1 MIESKKI
8 KYLLYNLSDLD
19 KEIKSLES
27 DIMSMDN
34 VGYNAW
40 LRSKHCF
47 VGTVENQAIVLA
59 ESKQL
64 NKLRNLKKGMMDSLD
79 YIKSYYPFI
88 YEYIK
93 LKYFEKYTSYKIKEK
108 LNIDYEEQKTYNL
121 RAISLISHYLENK

>member
-1 MIESKKI
+1 MLIKQTFLLKICQDLFPNLQTYWRYELDDPLFLEDKKI

-64 NKLRNLKKGMMDSLD
+64 NKLRNLKIWDNS
-79 YIKSYYPFI
+79 
-88 YEYIK
+88 E
-93 LKYFEKYTSYKIKEK
+93 
-108 LNIDYEEQKTYNL
+108 
-121 RAISLISHYLENK
+121 